1 MCYYCVGERLEIW
14 SLEDYNKYMKENE
27 DDLANIAEDI
37 FDMNYE
43 A

>member
-1 MCYYCVGERLEIW
+1 
-14 SLEDYNKYMKENE
+14 MKENE
-27 DDLANIAEDI
+27 EDLASIAEDI